1 VYIKHV
7 DIINNVAW
15 NIRNYRYVGDVS
27 VGGGQATCIQ
37 TESKLQA
44 IPISQASR
52 TPRRRRW
59 SLQELPAAGDR
70 PAGKKAYPAPARAAV
85 CPPRRPRC
93 STDATPASKIL
104 AAVAIG
110 PYSQGLCGLTAW
122 ARLAATQHPWT
133 RGGSQCDTHLGNTLK
148 AV

>member
-1 VYIKHV
+1 VYATIPLRRRPRV
-7 DIINNVAW
+7 
-15 NIRNYRYVGDVS
+15 

-52 TPRRRRW
+52 TPRRRRR

-104 AAVAIG
+104 AAVAV
-110 PYSQGLCGLTAW
+110 PTSRPLMTPP
-122 ARLAATQHPWT
+122 ARHPGCCRQRQVRLLATFDLD
-133 RGGSQCDTHLGNTLK
+133 RLK
-148 AV
+148 DIRRLQIAPASDHAEVQTK